1 MIIPLPCCPT
11 HVRPWRGRK
20 IYVSNLR
27 SKDGRKRVPKL
38 TILDSEGNKWC
49 LGHFWQIRGVRFD
62 GNVCS
67 NKTILLRVLKKVPK
81 MRDGV
86 WKTQEHNGT
95 QGLGS
100 GFPDAKRFCFFFNL
114 GMDMGSFRGIFK
126 LSSGFDS
133 ISLLGTSD
141 WL

>member
-1 MIIPLPCCPT
+1 MA
-11 HVRPWRGRK
+11 RPQDLRVESAIEGWAEASAQADDFGLRGK
-20 IYVSNLR
+20 QV
-27 SKDGRKRVPKL
+27 VPGSFL
-38 TILDSEGNKWC
+38 AE
-49 LGHFWQIRGVRFD
+49 IRGVRFD

-126 LSSGFDS
+126 LRSMHTLNEIIIR
-133 ISLLGTSD
+133 ISK
-141 WL
+141 